1 MAYLQ
6 VQVTNFVDSSLFSAH
21 VYPAAHG
28 DGVTKHGAET
38 NQIFRFFTLLDM
50 KNTQGQIQLVGLL
63 N

>member
-28 DGVTKHGAET
+28 DGVTKHGAEA
-38 NQIFRFFTLLDM
+38 NEIFRFLRYS
-50 KNTQGQIQLVGLL
+50 I
-63 N
+63 